1 MNNISMTETKA
12 EFPGPHGA
20 NSQPS
25 LKTTLTENS
34 ISLGRPKRGVSC
46 RGAGAGD
53 YIAHENDCR
62 KYYVCDDSLEPGDA
76 QRCFLGKHF
85 QSSSGSC
92 MPSWE
97 AGCSLPGPSTCDYN
111 VGEYCHI

>member
-34 ISLGRPKRGVSC
+34 ISLKRPKRGVSC
-46 RGAGAGD
+46 SGAGAGD
-53 YIAHENDCR
+53 YIAHEDDCR
-62 KYYVCDDSLEPGDA
+62 KYYMCDDSLEPGEA

-92 MPSWE
+92 VPSVD
-97 AGCSLPGPSTCDYN
+97 AGCTLPGPSTCDYD
-111 VGEYCHI
+111 VGKHHHI